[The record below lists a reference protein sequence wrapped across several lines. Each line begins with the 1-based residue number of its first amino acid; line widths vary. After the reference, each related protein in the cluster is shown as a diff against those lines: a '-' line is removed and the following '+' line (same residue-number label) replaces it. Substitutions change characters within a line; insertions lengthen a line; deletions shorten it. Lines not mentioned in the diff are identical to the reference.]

1 MFIRSGAIIPMSGN
15 KLTSMAMDKVETLEL
30 LVATGENRNFVLYDD
45 DGVSNDFQKGVFKK
59 TTIEMS
65 GDEIV
70 KLNFKSEGSYKDSIK
85 TVRANII
92 KKEKS
97 PYWVSLAGRRLTHF
111 LNRRKFE
118 ASSEGWYYSQTNRSV
133 EIKYANPESDYELIV
148 SFEMFDLIGM

>member
-1 MFIRSGAIIPMSGN
+1 M
-15 KLTSMAMDKVETLEL
+15 TSK
-30 LVATGENRNFVLYDD
+30 
-45 DGVSNDFQKGVFKK
+45 KGVFKK
-59 TTIEMS
+59 TSIVMS

-70 KLNFKSEGSYKDSIK
+70 KLNFKSEGSYKDNIK

-97 PYWVSLAGRRLTHF
+97 PFWVSLSGRKLPHF

-118 ASSEGWYYSQTNRSV
+118 EALEGWYYSQTNRAV
-133 EIKYANPESDYELIV
+133 EIKYANPDGDYELIV